1 MLDHFEEGMYAVI
14 MRKGSLGVGYGA
26 IVLAAVLWGGSI
38 VAQKLALSGFS
49 PVEASVL
56 RDIGGLCILI
66 ATWWWQGESLAR
78 LTLRDYRTLALLG
91 LGVLGNHLLILIGL
105 KYVSGAV
112 AGVIIGSLPVV
123 TALLSAL
130 FIQDVPLRAVWAGS
144 LLSFFG
150 VGVVSVAGFNAAG
163 EQPLLGGILVFL
175 GVASWALYT
184 IGSRTIMERLPALTV
199 NWTTL
204 FSATALQLPLLWTD
218 QKMLHAGVGSVAPSD
233 WLALAYLVLFATAI
247 AQQAW
252 LFGVKGIGPSRA
264 SVLGNLTPVAAV
276 ALSAIILKE
285 PVGEAEI
292 IGIVL
297 ILCGVW
303 VVHLQTSRFSKS

>member
-1 MLDHFEEGMYAVI
+1 
-14 MRKGSLGVGYGA
+14 MRGSLTFGYGA
-26 IVLAAVLWGGSI
+26 IVVAAILWGGSI

-49 PVEASVL
+49 AVEASVL
-56 RDIGGLCILI
+56 RDLGGLMILI
-66 ATWWWQGESLAR
+66 ITWWWQGGSLASVTPR
-78 LTLRDYRTLALLG
+78 EYRTLALLG
-91 LGVLGNHLLILIGL
+91 LGVLGNHLLILMGL

-144 LLSFFG
+144 LLSFLG
-150 VGVVSVAGFNAAG
+150 VGVVSVAGFSAAG
-163 EQPLLGGILVFL
+163 EQPLLGGTLVFL

-184 IGSRTIMERLPALTV
+184 IGSRAIMERLPALTV
-199 NWTTL
+199 NWTTT
-204 FSATALQLPLLWTD
+204 FVATLLQIPLLWTD
-218 QKMLHAGVGSVAPSD
+218 QKMLEAGLASVALPD

-252 LFGVKGIGPSRA
+252 LFGVKSIGPSRA

-276 ALSAIILKE
+276 ALSALILNE
-285 PVGEAEI
+285 AVGPVEV
-292 IGIVL
+292 IGILL

-303 VVHLQTSRFSKS
+303 VVHLQTSRLAVS